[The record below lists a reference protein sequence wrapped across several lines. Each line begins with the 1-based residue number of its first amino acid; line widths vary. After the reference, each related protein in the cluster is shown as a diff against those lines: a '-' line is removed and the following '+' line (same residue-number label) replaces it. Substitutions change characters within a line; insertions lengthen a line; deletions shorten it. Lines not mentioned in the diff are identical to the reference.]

1 MSHSRGIR
9 TCGSIPH
16 VHKTDRTLIFKASP
30 REKTELDYETA
41 ACGMLKQEYCIKRA
55 LGQEITISMIP
66 LVIRG
71 MREECQEIIGALDT
85 VKSPSEL
92 PEELKDKI
100 AFIMKIYN
108 GLKEEV

>member
-41 ACGMLKQEYCIKRA
+41 VCGMLKQEYCLQRA
-55 LGQEITISMIP
+55 LGKEITVSRIP

-71 MREECQEIIGALDT
+71 MREECREIIRALDA
-85 VKSPSEL
+85 VGSPEEF

-100 AFIMKIYN
+100 EFIMKIYN
-108 GLKEEV
+108 GLKED

>member
-41 ACGMLKQEYCIKRA
+41 VCGMLKQEYCIKRA
-55 LGQEITISMIP
+55 LGQEITVSRIP
-66 LVIRG
+66 LVIRR
-71 MREECQEIIGALDT
+71 MREECREIIQALDT
-85 VKSPSEL
+85 ISRPEEF

-100 AFIMKIYN
+100 EFIMKIYN
-108 GLKEEV
+108 GLKVD